1 MLANHYAISQ
11 QVTYR
16 GMVWLLAAQLV
27 VMLPFAF
34 YLPIWLIPVMLIS
47 SYWRFRVLK
56 GESAQP
62 KLFVRLLV
70 VALGIAGVLLS
81 GMTLLSLDTMV
92 SLLLLGFAFK
102 SLEAVRQRDALVVV
116 FIGFFL
122 VAISF
127 LFSQS
132 IPAGAYG
139 VISLIILTG
148 ALIANQQSPAQQIS
162 RYATRS
168 SLKMASMM
176 LFQCLPL
183 MVLVFIFMPRFSPLW
198 SIPSFESHA
207 KTGITDSMAPGDIA
221 NLSKSDELAFR
232 ASFEGRVPQSDEL
245 YWRGLVLNNFDGKS
259 WQQLPDEYDTSEL
272 KHQLLYNMAWNDAR
286 IEIQGDPFKYEVI
299 YEKTG
304 QPWLFTLTPTTKVD
318 GKTIKFGDY
327 RVMSRGDIQSPFMMN
342 AVSYPDSKRDLELSD
357 YARNLALQLP
367 ASGDEKTREF
377 ARVLRESSL
386 SNADYVEKVLNRFT
400 DQSYFYTLRPPLL
413 GDKDTIDKFLFE
425 TQKGFCSHYS
435 GSFVFMMRAAGIPA
449 RIVVG
454 YLGGEW
460 SPDGEYLSV
469 RQYDAHAWAEVW
481 LEGEGWRRVDPT
493 SRVAPSRVEGGL
505 EAAVEYEG
513 SFLEGNPFSARN
525 FKWLDGIR
533 KKMDSI
539 QYGWRRWILGY
550 DSESQAGLLKSV
562 LDKMSSIPLAALVGA
577 LFLGI
582 FLLWFVM
589 LGLGRRQNYEAY
601 EHQLYRKFCKRLEK
615 HGVLREPQQTPYE
628 FALIASKKLP
638 SRAAAIQDFSSLY
651 QQLCYVPRNGAGR
664 DEPHQK
670 MRRLLREIS

>member
-1 MLANHYAISQ
+1 MLVNHYAVSQ

-47 SYWRFRVLK
+47 TYWRFRVLK

-62 KLFVRLLV
+62 KLIVRLLV
-70 VALGIAGVLLS
+70 VALGILGVLLS

-92 SLLLLGFAFK
+92 SMLLLGFAFK
-102 SLEAVRQRDALVVV
+102 SLEAIRQRDALVVV

-139 VISLIILTG
+139 VISLIVLTG

-162 RYATRS
+162 QYSTRS

-221 NLSKSDELAFR
+221 NLSRSDELAFR
-232 ASFEGRVPQSDEL
+232 ASFKGRLPKADEL

-259 WQQLPDEYDTSEL
+259 WQQFSDDYDTAEL
-272 KHQLLYNMAWNDAR
+272 KSQLSYNMAWNDSN
-286 IEIQGDPFKYEVI
+286 IELKGEPFRYEAI

-304 QPWLFTLTPTTKVD
+304 QPWLFTLTPTTQAD
-318 GKTIKFGDY
+318 GKTIRFGDY
-327 RVMSRGDIQSPFMMN
+327 RVMSRSDIQSPLMIN
-342 AVSYPDSKRDLELSD
+342 AVSYPDSKRDLQLSE
-357 YARNLALQLP
+357 YARSLALQLP
-367 ASGDEKTREF
+367 ASGDEKTRAF
-377 ARVLRESSL
+377 AQTLRTDSTSD
-386 SNADYVEKVLNRFT
+386 ADYVDKVLNRFA
-400 DQSYFYTLRPPLL
+400 DKSYFYTLKPPLL
-413 GDKDTIDKFLFE
+413 GDTDTIDKFLFE
-425 TQKGFCSHYS
+425 TQKGFCSHYA
-435 GSFVFMMRAAGIPA
+435 GSFVFLMRAVGIPA

-454 YLGGEW
+454 YLGGKW
-460 SPDGEYLSV
+460 NKGGDYLAV

-481 LEGEGWRRVDPT
+481 LEGSGWQRIDPT
-493 SRVAPSRVEGGL
+493 SWVAPSRVEGGL

-533 KKMDSI
+533 EKMDAV

-550 DSESQAGLLKSV
+550 DGESQTSLLKSI
-562 LDKMSSIPLAALVGA
+562 LDKMSSVPLAALVGL

-582 FLLWFVM
+582 FLLWFIM
-589 LGLGRRQNYEAY
+589 LGLGRRQTYEAY

-615 HGVLREPQQTPYE
+615 HGILREPQQTPHE
-628 FALIASKKLP
+628 FAMIASKKLP
-638 SRAAAIQDFSSLY
+638 DRAAAIRDFSSLY
-651 QQLCYVPRNGAGR
+651 QQLCYVPRGAAER
-664 DEPHQK
+664 EAPHQK
-670 MRRLLREIS
+670 MRKLLRELG